1 MIEIINQLKEAA
13 TGLVDMVTG
22 GHGDQIDAVAAS
34 ATDLVEEMTGGGAA
48 SIVTEQVSAVT
59 DQVGEVLQA
68 APEQLK
74 P

>member
-1 MIEIINQLKEAA
+1 MFEIVNQLKEAA

-22 GHGDQIDAVAAS
+22 GHGDQIDAVVAS
-34 ATDLVEEMTGGGAA
+34 ATGLVEEMTGGAA

-68 APEQLK
+68 APGQLK